1 MHTKPELIDSHC
13 HFDDRCF
20 DHDREAAYQR
30 ALAAGVNGQIIPSI
44 KAGWWP
50 RVKRICDQY
59 PGLYP
64 AYGMHPM
71 FMSEH
76 RQQDIRKLEEWIRQE
91 SPVAVGEC
99 GLDFFIEDP
108 DRAGQQLFFEAQLE
122 LARQYELPVIIH
134 ARRAVEEVINS
145 LRRFPGLRGVLHSFS
160 GSEQQAN
167 RLIEMGFLMSF
178 GGPITYRRATRLH
191 QLVGSLP
198 LNHIMLETDSPDQP
212 DEENRG
218 RRNEPARLGWIL
230 ERVSNLRQ
238 ESADEIA
245 AVTSRNARQ
254 LFGLDP
260 PILR

>member
-1 MHTKPELIDSHC
+1 MG
-13 HFDDRCF
+13 RCINILALYLNEIYF
-20 DHDREAAYQR
+20 GQNGSISINGIGEASQFYFGKAAKEISLPEAAVLDAAARGYLTYLHGRSVTWRGVPLFGYNYVPPTPFRLKDWERYDVSRYVATGWRSDQR
-30 ALAAGVNGQIIPSI
+30 
-44 KAGWWP
+44 
-50 RVKRICDQY
+50 
-59 PGLYP
+59 
-64 AYGMHPM
+64 
-71 FMSEH
+71 
-76 RQQDIRKLEEWIRQE
+76 
-91 SPVAVGEC
+91 
-99 GLDFFIEDP
+99 
-108 DRAGQQLFFEAQLE
+108 
-122 LARQYELPVIIH
+122 
-134 ARRAVEEVINS
+134 
-145 LRRFPGLRGVLHSFS
+145 LRRLPGLRGVLHSFS